1 MAKRVVVLII
11 YLKSG
16 LRDKT
21 SLLTYRTGFV
31 ALLAQLYGSE
41 IVDSTICLSS
51 WFPPNQISQTNVS
64 IVLAESEIL
73 TSTIV
78 PVVTLE
84 CVIVY
89 VIYAV

>member
-1 MAKRVVVLII
+1 MEMAKQVVVLII

-41 IVDSTICLSS
+41 IVDST
-51 WFPPNQISQTNVS
+51 F
-64 IVLAESEIL
+64 
-73 TSTIV
+73 
-78 PVVTLE
+78 
-84 CVIVY
+84 
-89 VIYAV
+89 

>member
-1 MAKRVVVLII
+1 MVVKGFGNGPRLLSIMEMAEKEVVLII

-41 IVDSTICLSS
+41 IVDSTIFCIVKQL
-51 WFPPNQISQTNVS
+51 QVS
-64 IVLAESEIL
+64 
-73 TSTIV
+73 T
-78 PVVTLE
+78 VVTIATELSG
-84 CVIVY
+84 
-89 VIYAV
+89 A